1 MLKISRIEKWKL
13 ALVSTIATLLVII
26 SVLPFYTPNKVF
38 AYMSIDIN
46 PSIELSINNKL
57 EVLSVTALNTEGERI
72 IENLPDWK
80 KQDIAFVT
88 NSIIDESKKYGYL
101 NEGSNLLITTVKI
114 HQESTTKDI
123 EKKLEEKIVIIS
135 ETLVKDTIHVTSVK
149 SDENTRKKAEEQGIS
164 TGKYLIEEAENRDKE
179 HKEGEDAKTSSNHLK
194 NESIIKL
201 ENQRDDLE
209 KKEAKDKKDKRDHEN
224 KKDKKD
230 KRDHENKKDKKD
242 KRDHENKK
250 DKKDKR
256 DHENKKDKKDKRDHE
271 NKKDKKDKRD
281 HENKKDKKDKRDHEN
296 KKDKKDKRDHENI
309 KNKKDKRDHEN
320 KKDKKDKRD
329 HENIKNKKDKR
340 DHENKKDKKDKR
352 DHENIKDKKDKRDH
366 ENIKDKKDKR
376 DHENKKD
383 KKDKKD
389 HENIKVKSDHDNKK
403 NKDDHKELEEHIFY
417 Y

>member
-1 MLKISRIEKWKL
+1 MEISSKFVTVLTDEGEFLRTNKLLEQQYDIGQEIIFPPFREGKRSYSFLLNISRIDKWKL

-72 IENLPDWK
+72 IENLSDWE
-80 KQDIAFVT
+80 KQDITFVT

-101 NEGSNLLITTVKI
+101 IEGSNLLITTVQI
-114 HQESTTKDI
+114 HQGSTTKDI

-135 ETLVKDTIHVTSVK
+135 ETLEKDTIHVTSVK

-164 TGKYLIEEAENRDKE
+164 TGKYLIEEVENRDKE

-201 ENQRDDLE
+201 ENQRE

-224 KKDKKD
+224 KKVIKD
-230 KRDHENKKDKKD
+230 KRDDESKKDKKD
-242 KRDHENKK
+242 KRDQENIK

-256 DHENKKDKKDKRDHE
+256 DQ
-271 NKKDKKDKRD
+271 
-281 HENKKDKKDKRDHEN
+281 
-296 KKDKKDKRDHENI
+296 
-309 KNKKDKRDHEN
+309 
-320 KKDKKDKRD
+320 
-329 HENIKNKKDKR
+329 
-340 DHENKKDKKDKR
+340 
-352 DHENIKDKKDKRDH
+352 ENIKDKKDKRDH
-366 ENIKDKKDKR
+366 ENQKDKKDKR
-376 DHENKKD
+376 DQ
-383 KKDKKD
+383 
-389 HENIKVKSDHDNKK
+389 ENIKD
-403 NKDDHKELEEHIFY
+403 KED
-417 Y
+417 